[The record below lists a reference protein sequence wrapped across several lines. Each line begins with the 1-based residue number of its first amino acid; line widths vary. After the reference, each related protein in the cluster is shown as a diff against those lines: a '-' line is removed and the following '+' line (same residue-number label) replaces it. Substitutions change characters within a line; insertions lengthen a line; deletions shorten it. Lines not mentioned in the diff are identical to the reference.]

1 MANNILEHQGYKIGK
16 SIKEDNCKE
25 IINKIFSLA
34 KVHNC
39 NIFYPIDVCVGKN
52 FNDTPQIKN
61 LTDIENDDLILDI
74 GNETIKKII
83 SLIKN
88 SKTILWNG
96 PAGYFENSNFAKG
109 SIQIAQ
115 TIVKSENKIYSVVGG
130 GDTIAVLNKANI
142 LKYFNFVSTAGGAF
156 LEYLEGKEIP
166 GIRALN

>member
-61 LTDIENDDLILDI
+61 LT
-74 GNETIKKII
+74 ETIM
-83 SLIKN
+83 LKN
-88 SKTILWNG
+88 NVNL
-96 PAGYFENSNFAKG
+96 
-109 SIQIAQ
+109 
-115 TIVKSENKIYSVVGG
+115 
-130 GDTIAVLNKANI
+130 GDSAN
-142 LKYFNFVSTAGGAF
+142 
-156 LEYLEGKEIP
+156 EY
-166 GIRALN
+166 